1 MDITIDVDDY
11 KLNVRAAGVMIHN
24 GKILVHRNV
33 NSDHY
38 ALIGG
43 RVEIGESSANT
54 IKREIKEELGK
65 DIEITGYISTIE
77 NFFEMKG
84 SKYHEIM
91 FVHKIEFTNEE
102 DKKIE
107 YIMKNVEGKD
117 YLQYEWIDLDKI
129 EEYPLLPKA
138 MKNIEK
144 YYNNTE
150 SEKPRKNVQYLI
162 EKVKYNPGKA
172 IELGCGAGND
182 TVYLIKNNW
191 NVLAIDRESVEERIT
206 KRLNNEEL
214 EKFRFQKQN
223 FESLELEKN
232 NLIVANYCLPFCNK
246 NNFKELWNKINNSI
260 LKDGYFVGNFFGI
273 NDEWKS
279 TKEEMTF
286 LTKEQVIE
294 LFKDFEI
301 IEFKEVEKDGA
312 TGLGKMK
319 HWHIFNVIAKKK

>member
-91 FVHKIEFTNEE
+91 FIYKAEFVNDE
-102 DKKIE
+102 DKKLESTLQNI
-107 YIMKNVEGKD
+107 EGKD

-129 EEYPLLPKA
+129 DEYPLRPDVLKEVL
-138 MKNIEK
+138 K
-144 YYNNTE
+144 E
-150 SEKPRKNVQYLI
+150 S
-162 EKVKYNPGKA
+162 
-172 IELGCGAGND
+172 
-182 TVYLIKNNW
+182 
-191 NVLAIDRESVEERIT
+191 
-206 KRLNNEEL
+206 
-214 EKFRFQKQN
+214 KFP
-223 FESLELEKN
+223 
-232 NLIVANYCLPFCNK
+232 VH
-246 NNFKELWNKINNSI
+246 KINI
-260 LKDGYFVGNFFGI
+260 D
-273 NDEWKS
+273 
-279 TKEEMTF
+279 
-286 LTKEQVIE
+286 
-294 LFKDFEI
+294 
-301 IEFKEVEKDGA
+301 
-312 TGLGKMK
+312 
-319 HWHIFNVIAKKK
+319 